1 VWLGDAA
8 SAVTGVDAHTSLLLA
23 IIGLLSTVLVA
34 ALGGVASVLVA
45 RANRRNAEDAAP
57 IRGMSFRDYVIGELA
72 VTKQR
77 LDDHDDALAI
87 MEHRQ
92 DKGERA
98 LDIENPT
105 WSHPP
110 EPRD

>member
-1 VWLGDAA
+1 MWLGDAA
-8 SAVTGVDAHTSLLLA
+8 SAVAGVDAHTSLLLA
-23 IIGLLSTVLVA
+23 IIGLLSTVLVT

-45 RANRRNAEDAAP
+45 RANRRANEEIGGGP
-57 IRGMSFRDYVIGELA
+57 IRGLSFHDYVVGELA
-72 VTKQR
+72 VTKRR

-92 DKGERA
+92 DRGERA

-105 WSHPP
+105 WH